1 VIIAQQDEPFYSRFP
16 RPRRRQGMWLW
27 LHLLSLASRSAS
39 QQHWHSSS
47 SFFFF
52 WQATASGINLGRCNE
67 FSLIAGSTATCAGAA
82 NCFILEGKLGVAP
95 GTAFTGNFV
104 AATGTETAG
113 TGANYDC
120 RDDSIAAW
128 THGRLLSGPP
138 LDAEI
143 GGKTYTKGV
152 HTHGSAINIALTDD
166 TVTLD
171 AEDDPNA
178 VFIFNVATTLTT
190 AAGSKIVLKNG
201 AKPSNIYWVLGTA
214 LTMGAESTLVGN
226 VLAGTAITIGTNGRI
241 DGRAMAQTAVTCET
255 GCTIKT
261 GANPDCH
268 DSVTKSFITGMNVYD
283 VVKPNGEICVT
294 NVPDTTGYNEYTCTS
309 STTGCSTKE
318 CVESKVSQAVADVIF
333 TQCPTVRK
341 NLIPRQPLL

>member
-1 VIIAQQDEPFYSRFP
+1 
-16 RPRRRQGMWLW
+16 
-27 LHLLSLASRSAS
+27 
-39 QQHWHSSS
+39 
-47 SFFFF
+47 
-52 WQATASGINLGRCNE
+52 
-67 FSLIAGSTATCAGAA
+67 
-82 NCFILEGKLGVAP
+82 
-95 GTAFTGNFV
+95 
-104 AATGTETAG
+104 
-113 TGANYDC
+113 
-120 RDDSIAAW
+120 
-128 THGRLLSGPP
+128 LSGPP

-261 GANPDCH
+261 GANPDCNNP
-268 DSVTKSFITGMNVYD
+268 TTEMFIPNMNVYK
-283 VVKPNGEICVT
+283 VVKQNGDICDSEVLQ
-294 NVPDTTGYNEYTCTS
+294 TTGYNEYTCTS
-309 STTGCSTKE
+309 STAGCSTKE
-318 CVESKVSQAVADVIF
+318 CVESVVSPDEATAIF
-333 TQCPTVRK
+333 AKCGDVRK
-341 NLIPRQPLL
+341 SLISRQPLLCPIVSHLALSIVTFTATHGAFHFASCRENCSLGYLQGQCR